1 LADRFGEEAEPG
13 VAIGLRLTHQRL
25 AEMVACTREA
35 VSKEMAC
42 FEREGHTETIAVV
55 SAVDP
60 PVSRLASSLN
70 RDVTVS
76 GAAALNSRYGDG
88 SISLH
93 AGLEGVMNFGSG
105 TVPSRYGYSKM
116 DTRKPYPSDVSD
128 EEWAFVAP

>member
-1 LADRFGEEAEPG
+1 MMLASLSPTPRVGARKHGRHRGSFVGFWP
-13 VAIGLRLTHQRL
+13 
-25 AEMVACTREA
+25 
-35 VSKEMAC
+35 S
-42 FEREGHTETIAVV
+42 IAVV

-93 AGLEGVMNFGSG
+93 AALEL
-105 TVPSRYGYSKM
+105 RYGEVRRNHLLRTWVNKGKK
-116 DTRKPYPSDVSD
+116 RKGRGVIG
-128 EEWAFVAP
+128 APALLL